1 MKLSKIEEVMY
12 LVRMNL
18 FDYNADFGDWRES
31 EVVQIV
37 NGDVTLRHEDGREQT
52 WSLDELEKL
61 CRELCHQHFEELE
74 GFLKELK
81 K

>member
-1 MKLSKIEEVMY
+1 MKISKIEEVMY

-18 FDYNADFGDWRES
+18 FDYNTDFGDWRES

-52 WSLDELEKL
+52 WSLDELEEL
-61 CRELCHQHFEELE
+61 CRELCHQHFEELS
-74 GFLKELK
+74 GFLKEIK